1 MNTIT
6 FMFNQLRG
14 LSVDTELL
22 EACDWDSEVAN
33 SMIDILNESFEKNKN
48 MFSDLHSAKDIIRK
62 DLLSSV
68 SEERADVLLKIFC
81 LIFENESKNLTDM
94 C

>member
-22 EACDWDSEVAN
+22 ESCDWDDEVAN
-33 SMIDILNESFEKNKN
+33 SMINFLNESFEKNKDKLSN
-48 MFSDLHSAKDIIRK
+48 LSSAKSIIRK
-62 DLLSSV
+62 DLLSKV
-68 SEERADVLLKIFC
+68 PEERVDILLKIFC